1 VNEVEHGLFTKDASM
16 STEAPTP
23 VVIPLHHAPKK
34 APCPKCGKHGR
45 RKRILTPRRVR
56 TVAYKTIVSLEIT
69 CGEYQAKC
77 DCCTTFRNSPEAV
90 LPRALYDNKVRDLV
104 LDRILKDGMSVE
116 RTRESL
122 RREFLLELSTGF
134 VYDVLH
140 DRARQLDLSEHRRKV
155 RELFSGTLCIDE
167 LHLGRFTLLLA
178 TDPLSD
184 LPVAFAL
191 VAKNDQDHMRRF
203 LGNLKNWG
211 VLPQVVVTDG
221 SNLYPSLLAE
231 LWPDADHQLC
241 VFHVIKDI
249 NKLILDAV
257 RRMRKAM
264 GRRGQAG
271 RKKKRGRKGA
281 KSKARAARR
290 GMTVKEKANFVFRH
304 RHLIVKRRENLTE
317 IERDDLTRML
327 EYLPEL
333 TTLRRFADRIYWL
346 FDTPKDAHQAGCRRS
361 AVVRDAAF
369 QAVPELVKAMEQLEP
384 EKFAQLMAYLKNPLS
399 RRVRTN
405 NHVERT
411 NRMFR
416 FLEKVR
422 YKWRRRKTLVRFV
435 VLTLDGLWRER
446 ITAEAKRTDDSKPTA
461 PGETEG
467 PRRKRPRAA

>member
-1 VNEVEHGLFTKDASM
+1 MG
-16 STEAPTP
+16 TEAPTP
-23 VVIPLHHAPKK
+23 VVIPVHAAPKK

-45 RKRILTPRRVR
+45 RKRKLTPRRVR
-56 TVAYKTIVSLEIT
+56 TVAYKTIVYLEIT
-69 CGEYQAKC
+69 CGEYAARC
-77 DCCTTFRNSPEAV
+77 DCCTTFRNSPEGV

-116 RTRESL
+116 RTLQSL

-134 VYDVLH
+134 VYDVLYDH
-140 DRARQLDLSEHRRKV
+140 ARQLDMAEHRRKV
-155 RELFSGTLCIDE
+155 LDRFSGTLCIDE

-191 VAKNDQDHMRRF
+191 VDKNDQDHMRRF
-203 LGNLKNWG
+203 LSNLKNWG
-211 VLPQVVVTDG
+211 FLPQVVVTDG
-221 SNLYPSLLAE
+221 SNLYPSALAQ

-241 VFHVIKDI
+241 IFHVIKDI

-264 GRRGQAG
+264 NRRGQAG

-281 KSKARAARR
+281 KSKGAAARR
-290 GMTVKEKANFVFRH
+290 GLTVKEKANFVFKH
-304 RHLIVKRRENLTE
+304 RYLIVKRRENLTE
-317 IERDDLTRML
+317 RERDDLTRMR

-333 TTLRRFADRIYWL
+333 STLRRFADRIYWL

-361 AVVRDAAF
+361 AVMRDPAF
-369 QAVPELVKAMEQLEP
+369 QAVPELVKALEQLEP
-384 EKFAQLMAYLKNPLS
+384 GKFAQLMAYLKNPLS
-399 RRVRTN
+399 QRVRTN

-435 VLTLDGLWRER
+435 VLTLDGIWKVHA
-446 ITAEAKRTDDSKPTA
+446 TTEAKRTDDSKPTA

-467 PRRKRPRAA
+467 PKRKRPRAA

>member
-1 VNEVEHGLFTKDASM
+1 MG
-16 STEAPTP
+16 TEAPTP
-23 VVIPLHHAPKK
+23 VVIPVHAAPKK

-45 RKRILTPRRVR
+45 RKRKITRTVR
-56 TVAYKTIVSLEIT
+56 TVAYKAIAYLEIT
-69 CGEYQAKC
+69 CGEYAAQC
-77 DCCTTFRNSPEAV
+77 DCCTTFRNSPEEV

-116 RTRESL
+116 RTLESL
-122 RREFLLELSTGF
+122 SREYLLEISTGF

-140 DRARQLDLSEHRRKV
+140 DHARQLDMAEHRRKILA
-155 RELFSGTLCIDE
+155 LFSGTLCIDE
-167 LHLGRFTLLLA
+167 VHLGRFTLLLA

-191 VAKNDQDHMRRF
+191 VGKNDQDHMRRW

-211 VLPQVVVTDG
+211 LNPKVVVTDG
-221 SNLYPSLLAE
+221 SNLYPTVLAE
-231 LWPDADHQLC
+231 LWSDADHQLC

-257 RRMRKAM
+257 RRMRTAM
-264 GRRGQAG
+264 SRRGQAG

-290 GMTVKEKANFVFRH
+290 GLTVKEKAHFVFKH
-304 RHLIVKRRENLTE
+304 RYLIVKRREKLSE
-317 IERDDLTRML
+317 AEGDDLIRML

-333 TTLRRFADRIYWL
+333 ATLRRFADRIYWL

-361 AVVRDAAF
+361 AVLRDGAF
-369 QAVPELVKAMEQLEP
+369 QAVPELVKAMEQLE
-384 EKFAQLMAYLKNPLS
+384 EGKFAKLMAYLKNPLS
-399 RRVRTN
+399 QRVRTN

-435 VLTLDGLWRER
+435 VLKLDEIWKDRTTAQASEADRSEPRGRGR
-446 ITAEAKRTDDSKPTA
+446 IEGEKKKRD
-461 PGETEG
+461 
-467 PRRKRPRAA
+467 RAA